1 MSLLKYASDKLILSE
16 DVVYTEFRR
25 VEAGAADG
33 GAASTAG
40 ASNTAAEL
48 SLVKPVA
55 SYNGLF
61 CVRHIDFPSNKKI
74 NIFFYS
80 PNFEKQFNFN
90 S

>member
-16 DVVYTEFRR
+16 DVVYTECR

-48 SLVKPVA
+48 STVKPVA
-55 SYNGLF
+55 SYTT
-61 CVRHIDFPSNKKI
+61 DFSV
-74 NIFFYS
+74 
-80 PNFEKQFNFN
+80 
-90 S
+90 